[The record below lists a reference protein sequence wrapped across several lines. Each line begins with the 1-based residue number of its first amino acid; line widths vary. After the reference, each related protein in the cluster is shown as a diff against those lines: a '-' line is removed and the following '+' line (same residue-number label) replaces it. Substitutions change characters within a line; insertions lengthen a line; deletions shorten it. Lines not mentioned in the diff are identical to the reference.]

1 MKLTKKYLKE
11 LIKEVIQEGKR
22 QQIKVHVMDKLKVD
36 KIMKKLRLKL
46 GKDYDVGFGSSRSMI
61 LDIDKKHFDKVITM
75 FMKNRIRTK

>member
-1 MKLTKKYLKE
+1 
-11 LIKEVIQEGKR
+11 
-22 QQIKVHVMDKLKVD
+22 MDKLKVD

-61 LDIDKKHFDKVITM
+61 LDIDKKHFDKVITL